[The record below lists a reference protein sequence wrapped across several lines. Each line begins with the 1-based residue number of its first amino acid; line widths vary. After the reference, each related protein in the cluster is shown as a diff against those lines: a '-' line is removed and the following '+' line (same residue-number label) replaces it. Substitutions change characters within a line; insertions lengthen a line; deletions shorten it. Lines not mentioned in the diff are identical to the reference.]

1 MTDPPFRSLFSEP
14 DMRVSR
20 ENLLRISQ
28 QQHFNELRPGL
39 LQRARDGDRGVLLD
53 ADHVGDQTLYAE
65 VFETVFALVQSDPAA
80 CSRLIAFLNEHNQ
93 LPVTQPFAQFL
104 LESFQTQ
111 PTPAAAR
118 QCLFFSA
125 RTGSAALYSEVVDQ
139 ILAHWRRGS
148 LTGMQPADLAALIE
162 SQFWLLPVQARSSG
176 DGHVFKRVLALIRR
190 ELTAYEPH

>member
-14 DMRVSR
+14 DVRVSR

-28 QQHFNELRPGL
+28 QQHLNELRPSL
-39 LQRARDGDRGVLLD
+39 LERARDGNCGVLLD
-53 ADHVGDQTLYAE
+53 ADQVGDQTLYTE
-65 VFETVFALVQSDPAA
+65 VFETLFSSVQSDSVA
-80 CSRLIAFLNEHNQ
+80 CSRLMAFLDEHDQ
-93 LPVTQPFAQFL
+93 LPIIKAVAQFL

-139 ILAHWRRGS
+139 IMAHWRRGN
-148 LTGMQPADLAALIE
+148 LTGIEPANLAALIE

-176 DGHVFKRVLALIRR
+176 DGHVLKRVLALIRR
-190 ELTAYEPH
+190 ELTVHKPH